1 MACTGRLGFDMQRVK
16 ITEFRANL
24 SKYLNKAHDG
34 EFVTITSSGK
44 ILAMLVALV
53 EQHQKAINWS
63 R

>member
-1 MACTGRLGFDMQRVK
+1 MQRVK